1 MFYNKTN
8 SWANPVLEIMGS
20 FKELKPQAEKKKVFY
35 ISHCINNSR
44 RISLEVSRHC
54 IFT

>member
-20 FKELKPQAEKKKVFY
+20 FKELKPQAEKKESVL
-35 ISHCINNSR
+35 H
-44 RISLEVSRHC
+44 
-54 IFT
+54 FTLY